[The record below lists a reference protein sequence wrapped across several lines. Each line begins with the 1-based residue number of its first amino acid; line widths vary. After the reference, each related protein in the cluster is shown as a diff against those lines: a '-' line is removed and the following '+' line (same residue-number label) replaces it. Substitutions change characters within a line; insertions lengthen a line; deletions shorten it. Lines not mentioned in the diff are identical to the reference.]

1 MKIIDKLSLRV
12 ERAYAIVSTQLKHK
26 APEIEMILGSA
37 LIFSGAIAAY
47 KAGKRSKEEDFK
59 GQYEERKK
67 EIENSFTPRSLK
79 DKEKRKAAV
88 KYIASEARNVAL
100 ATGCTVGGVFLVKNA
115 FDNVSRSKRLL
126 EGALAASVA
135 AAHNAQDILIENMD
149 PDERDALVNGAK
161 FDQKHTKQLNDDGSY
176 STKLITNTVF
186 NVNDIFDLPGESFI
200 YSKETCA
207 SLSYQDNRD
216 YFYSLVIDAEANAE
230 RRLKHTHGYCFDADI
245 VKLFGVDPKPIHRT
259 CGCVMPDPKR
269 PRPGDENRRGCLH
282 LNTQPI
288 QIEYDDGSRTNGWL
302 ITPISDGSIIDIY
315 PEYSLQRLL
324 VKNRL
329 EREAKQ

>member
-1 MKIIDKLSLRV
+1 MKIIEKLSLRA
-12 ERAYAIVSTQLKHK
+12 ERAYALVSTQLKHK

-79 DKEKRKAAV
+79 DKEKRKATV

-135 AAHNAQDILIENMD
+135 AAHNAQDILVENMD

-207 SLSYQDNRD
+207 GMSYQDNMD

-329 EREAKQ
+329 EREAK